1 MNLFR
6 TFFAIAA
13 AGAVSL
19 GAADLSKA
27 LDAKRW
33 SVFEATAATENGAL
47 TVNMPIDYKQG
58 QNPKYLVGWPRL
70 YLLKLQNQEKDWSK
84 AKAVSFDIKLEF
96 TGATKTCFINFHVF
110 CKNPAGGKELTW
122 ATPLVPELK
131 NNAVNKIVLPL
142 DKVKNLAGV
151 TGFGF
156 SISESRYKH
165 GENLKFTI
173 SDLKLLEK

>member
-33 SVFEATAATENGAL
+33 TIVEATAATENGAL
-47 TVNMPIDYKQG
+47 AVNMPIDHKSGKY
-58 QNPKYLVGWPRL
+58 PKYLVGWPRL

-96 TGATKTCFINFHVF
+96 TGATKNYVINFHVF
-110 CKNPAGGKELTW
+110 CKEPGNPKEISW
-122 ATPLVPELK
+122 AAPLVPALK